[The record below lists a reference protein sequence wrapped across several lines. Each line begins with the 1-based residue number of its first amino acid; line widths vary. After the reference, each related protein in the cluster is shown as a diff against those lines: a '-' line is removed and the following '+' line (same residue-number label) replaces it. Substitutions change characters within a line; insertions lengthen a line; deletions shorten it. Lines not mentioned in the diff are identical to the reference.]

1 MFGFGDIYDFLI
13 IVVLLGVQYF
23 LASRNSIYWGALL
36 PIGFLI
42 WRIYLIVTT
51 NDNILAQVIIILIG
65 LAFLSGQWVN
75 GRKSVKNKQKKE
87 LLKIKVSDI

>member
-23 LASRNSIYWGALL
+23 LASRKSFYWGALL
-36 PIGFLI
+36 PLGFLI
-42 WRIYLIVTT
+42 WRIYLIVTN
-51 NDNILAQVIIILIG
+51 NDNIIVQVIIILLG

-75 GRKSVKNKQKKE
+75 GRKSVKDKQKKE
-87 LLKIKVSDI
+87 LLKIKVRDI